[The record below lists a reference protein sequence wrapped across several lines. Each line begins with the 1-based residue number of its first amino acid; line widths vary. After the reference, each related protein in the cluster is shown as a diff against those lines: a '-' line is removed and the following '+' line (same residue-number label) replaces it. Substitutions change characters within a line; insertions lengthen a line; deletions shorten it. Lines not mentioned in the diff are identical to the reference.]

1 MLKKEARKLFKEK
14 RESISGSQKLK
25 FDDLILIQFQ
35 KLDLPFID
43 NAMSFYSMEE
53 KNEVN
58 SFIITEY
65 LLFKNPSLQLV
76 YPRMIESEI
85 NLEAVICNADS
96 AFAENEFGITE
107 PIGNDIISPSEL
119 EVVLVPLLAIDI
131 HGNRVGYGKGYYE
144 RFLKQ
149 CSEHCIKIGLSYFE
163 PIDNIDDANEFDV
176 PLDLCITPEQV
187 YVF

>member
-14 RESISGSQKLK
+14 REGVSGSHKLK

-43 NAMSFYSMEE
+43 NVMSFYSMED
-53 KNEVN
+53 KVEVN

-65 LLFKNPSLQLV
+65 LLFKNPSLQLA
-76 YPRMIESEI
+76 YPRMIEGEI

-96 AFAENEFGITE
+96 AFAENEFGISE

-131 HGNRVGYGKGYYE
+131 HGNRVGYGKGYYD

-149 CSEHCIKIGLSYFE
+149 CNEHCIKIGLSYFE
-163 PIDNIDDANEFDV
+163 PIDSIDDANEFDV